1 MSGRAGKA
9 ARVVF
14 ALATMVWLSV
24 SSVDAQWP
32 SYPWKNVPRTKD
44 GKIDMNAPPPKAA
57 DGHPDLSGLW
67 MPGATIRDQ
76 VRWLLNFA
84 DGMKPEEI
92 PLQPWARDLYN
103 ERIAN
108 NGKDHPGVRCWP
120 SGIPEKLTIPDG
132 LKLVQTPDV
141 MLFLHESR
149 TIYRQVFTDGR
160 KLPTAEQAQPMWMG
174 YSIGHW
180 EGDTFVAETVLQN
193 GRTWLDMRG
202 LPGTEALKVTERY
215 TRPTVGRMNIRVTI
229 DDPKAYTRP
238 WDQNMV
244 WRLEPDQDLIE
255 SICEENNKDPQHM
268 VGK

>member
-1 MSGRAGKA
+1 MAGNAVRAV
-9 ARVVF
+9 RIV
-14 ALATMVWLSV
+14 LAGVAIVWLGA

-44 GKIDMNAPPPKAA
+44 GKIDMNAPPPRTA
-57 DGHPDLSGLW
+57 DGHPDLSGFW

-76 VRWLLNFA
+76 VKWLLNFA
-84 DGMKPEEI
+84 ADMKPEEI
-92 PLQPWARDLYN
+92 PLQPWARQLYN
-103 ERIAN
+103 ERIEN

-132 LKLVQTPDV
+132 LKLIHTPDV

-160 KLPTAEQAQPMWMG
+160 KLPTPEQAQPMWMG

-180 EGDTFVAETVLQN
+180 EGDTFVATTVMQN
-193 GRTWLDMRG
+193 GKTWLDMRG
-202 LPGTEALKVTERY
+202 LPGTESLKVTERY
-215 TRPTVGRMNIRVTI
+215 TRPSMGRMNIRVTI

-238 WDQNMV
+238 WTVNVNQHLALDTDL
-244 WRLEPDQDLIE
+244 LEYACL
-255 SICEENNKDPQHM
+255 ENEKDVPHL